1 MGEIVERDND
11 MDFGRFG
18 LKVPT
23 IRPKI
28 PFGSQSIAGVL
39 DQALRDRPDHEA
51 LVDRNGRYTYAELEK
66 AVNAA
71 CRALTGFGVRAGDRI
86 AATSSNS
93 ADLII
98 AFLASQRL
106 GAVWVGMNR
115 VLAPREKLYLLQ
127 DCEASLL
134 LIDEESLTGLVPSL
148 KDSDFKPRIVLLNGG
163 STEDEWREAVREA
176 SGAPRPDVQI
186 DPHAPALISYTSGT
200 TGQPKGAVHSQHNV
214 AVVAAAW
221 VSRQDW
227 DVGLRRGCAQAF
239 TINNIMIRAGVLA
252 LAGGGTIVCMDR
264 TDPEGV
270 ADWVENE
277 SIEVLFAV
285 PTMLHDLLMDPRVK
299 DRRLASLVRPLSGG
313 ASLPDNVRRA
323 FKERF
328 GSEVQFVYGLTEAP
342 TSVSQTDPEEP
353 FVPGSSGRALPH
365 LEIGILDQ
373 DQNPVPTGGEGEVAI
388 RATQTGPWTGVY
400 TPLLG
405 YWRRP
410 DATAQVLKRGWLLTG
425 DVGRLDD
432 DGRLY
437 ILDRRNDVI
446 IRGGANIYPAEL
458 ERALEEHPDVAA
470 VAVVGLPNE
479 RLGQVVAA
487 VLQATGENLDLPA
500 LDAWLK
506 TQLAAY
512 KTPKYYYLTEKMPRN
527 AMNKIVKPTLR
538 DKISSGEL
546 RLAHESSRRKIAG
559 EQASG

>member
-11 MDFGRFG
+11 VDFRKFG
-18 LKVPT
+18 LKAPVS
-23 IRPKI
+23 RPRI
-28 PFGSQSIAGVL
+28 PFGAQTIADVL
-39 DQALRDRPDHEA
+39 EQPLKERPEREA
-51 LVDRNGRYTYAELEK
+51 LVDRNSRYTYAELDA
-66 AVNAA
+66 AVTAA
-71 CRALTGFGVRAGDRI
+71 CHALMGFGIRTGDRI
-86 AATSSNS
+86 AASSFNS

-115 VLAPREKLYLLQ
+115 VLAPREKMYLLL

-134 LIDEESLTGLVPSL
+134 LIDDENLSALAPSL
-148 KDSDFKPRIVLLNGG
+148 EKADFKPRVVRMNG
-163 STEDEWREAVREA
+163 TLQDDEWREAVRGA
-176 SGAPRPDVQI
+176 AGAPRPDVDI

-214 AVVAAAW
+214 ALVAATW
-221 VSRQDW
+221 VARGDW

-239 TINNIMIRAGVLA
+239 TINNIMIRAAVLA
-252 LAGGGTIVCMDR
+252 FAGGGTMICMDR

-285 PTMLHDLLMDPRVK
+285 PTMLHDLLMDPRVSN
-299 DRRLASLVRPLSGG
+299 RRLPSLVRPLSGG

-342 TSVSQTDPEEP
+342 TSVTQTDPMEP
-353 FVPGSSGRALPH
+353 FVPGSSGRALSH
-365 LEIGILDQ
+365 LEIGILDE
-373 DQNPVPTGGEGEVAI
+373 DQNMVPQGEAGEVAI
-388 RATQTGPWTGVY
+388 RARETGAWAGVY

-410 DATAQVLKRGWLLTG
+410 DATAEILKRGWLLTG
-425 DVGRLDD
+425 DVGRLDE
-432 DGRLY
+432 DGRLF

-446 IRGGANIYPAEL
+446 IRGGANIYPAEV
-458 ERALEEHPDVAA
+458 ERAMEEHPDVAA
-470 VAVVGLPNE
+470 VAVVGLPDD

-487 VLQATGENLDLPA
+487 VVQPA
-500 LDAWLK
+500 RAGFDMAEIDAWLR
-506 TQLAAY
+506 TQLAGY
-512 KTPKYYYLTEKMPRN
+512 KVPKYYYLVDTMPRN
-527 AMNKIVKPTLR
+527 AMNKIVKPALR
-538 DKISSGEL
+538 EGISSGKL
-546 RLAHESSRRKIAG
+546 RLALETSRRKPPAT
-559 EQASG
+559 QAPG